1 MVGKIQRGDLFLHL
15 SEYGECYRM
24 VVSTS
29 VDGLS
34 FISFTSNEESYK
46 NISDIFIEDIGYA
59 NIDRIIFI
67 RWSKFINMDMKKTAR
82 IEGAAYTNII
92 NAVFKFMSGDI
103 YMDNDGILDYD
114 YYSETESIF
123 SQETD
128 IAEAHKVSDLIIGTN
143 PDDDYDDYEK
153 EYHECEEKEAVPV
166 EDGEYEGL
174 NERYDYEDMSKD
186 ASKVKMIDILEYRG
200 PDKIPTGYNIDRP
213 PADPNART
221 RYDKKR
227 KKHIWVHEKDVIRIA
242 LSNTTAIMKEFD
254 VNRNTASYIIR
265 NCRRIEN
272 MEDKTHEEFYSF
284 YPLFDDGYTVEEVVK
299 STGAPPSYVKAS
311 YEKWKIDRSVDP
323 SNNDVV
329 VNKWDRIIA
338 DGDFA
343 TIYKYSNMTINEF
356 AKEEQ
361 CSRSIAYTLYSR
373 IKYKL
378 CKNIYYLMRMNDSEC
393 KFNVSNAIDYI
404 NRVRSATYKD
414 EDIYDAVQY
423 CVNTVESLRN
433 IYLETYD
440 DHNDF
445 LVGSKPIPDE
455 VSDKDAFITMISN
468 RFHYKQMI
476 VKDRTYT
483 TFQKHLL
490 KNGGTVSE
498 FIAGFLIMD
507 IEAAKKIRNNARRHI
522 GKSW

>member
-1 MVGKIQRGDLFLHL
+1 MVGKIQRGDLFLHS

-34 FISFTSNEESYK
+34 FVSFTSNEESYK

-59 NIDRIIFI
+59 NIDRIIFV

-82 IEGAAYTNII
+82 IEGTTYTNII
-92 NAVFKFMSGDI
+92 NAIFKFMSGDI
-103 YMDNDGILDYD
+103 YMDNDGILNYD
-114 YYSETESIF
+114 GYSEIEQIF
-123 SQETD
+123 SQEVD
-128 IAEAHKVSDLIIGTN
+128 IAEAHKLSDLTIGTN

-153 EYHECEEKEAVPV
+153 EYHEREEKEAVPV

-186 ASKVKMIDILEYRG
+186 ASKVNMIDILEYRRS
-200 PDKIPTGYNIDRP
+200 DKIPTGYNNDRP

-221 RYDKKR
+221 RYDRKR
-227 KKHIWVHEKDVIRIA
+227 KKHIWVTEQDVVRIA
-242 LSNTTAIMKEFD
+242 LSNTLAIMKEFD
-254 VNRNTASYIIR
+254 VSRTTACYIIR

-272 MEDKTHEEFYSF
+272 MEDKTHEELYSF
-284 YPLFDDGYTVEEVVK
+284 YPHFDAGCTAEEVAK
-299 STGAPPSYVKAS
+299 ITGAPLEYVKRS
-311 YEKWKIDRSVDP
+311 YKEWQIERSVDH
-323 SNNDVV
+323 SNNDAVV
-329 VNKWDRIIA
+329 KKWDQIIA

-343 TIYKYSNMTINEF
+343 TIYKYSNMTILEF
-356 AKEEQ
+356 SKEEN
-361 CSRSIAYTLYSR
+361 CSRNIAYTLYSR
-373 IKYKL
+373 INYEL
-378 CKNIYYLMRMNDSEC
+378 CKNIYYLMRMNDPEQ

-404 NRVRSATYKD
+404 NRVRSATYND
-414 EDIYDAVQY
+414 EDIYEAVQY

-445 LVGSKPIPDE
+445 LVGAKPIPDE
-455 VSDKDAFITMISN
+455 VVDKDAFITMISN
-468 RFHYKQMI
+468 RFHYKRMI
-476 VKDRTYT
+476 VKNRTYT
-483 TFQKHLL
+483 AFQKHLL
-490 KNGGTVSE
+490 KNGGTVSD
-498 FIAGFLIMD
+498 FIAGFLVMD
-507 IEAAKKIRNNARRHI
+507 VEAAKRIRANAKRYI

>member
-1 MVGKIQRGDLFLHL
+1 
-15 SEYGECYRM
+15 
-24 VVSTS
+24 
-29 VDGLS
+29 
-34 FISFTSNEESYK
+34 
-46 NISDIFIEDIGYA
+46 
-59 NIDRIIFI
+59 
-67 RWSKFINMDMKKTAR
+67 
-82 IEGAAYTNII
+82 
-92 NAVFKFMSGDI
+92 
-103 YMDNDGILDYD
+103 
-114 YYSETESIF
+114 
-123 SQETD
+123 
-128 IAEAHKVSDLIIGTN
+128 
-143 PDDDYDDYEK
+143 
-153 EYHECEEKEAVPV
+153 
-166 EDGEYEGL
+166 
-174 NERYDYEDMSKD
+174 
-186 ASKVKMIDILEYRG
+186 
-200 PDKIPTGYNIDRP
+200 
-213 PADPNART
+213 
-221 RYDKKR
+221 
-227 KKHIWVHEKDVIRIA
+227 
-242 LSNTTAIMKEFD
+242 
-254 VNRNTASYIIR
+254 
-265 NCRRIEN
+265 
-272 MEDKTHEEFYSF
+272 
-284 YPLFDDGYTVEEVVK
+284 
-299 STGAPPSYVKAS
+299 
-311 YEKWKIDRSVDP
+311 
-323 SNNDVV
+323 
-329 VNKWDRIIA
+329 
-338 DGDFA
+338 
-343 TIYKYSNMTINEF
+343 MTINEF

-373 IKYKL
+373 IKYEL

-455 VSDKDAFITMISN
+455 VADKDAFITMISN